1 MNLNVRLGSDKSILC
16 WRGFCDM
23 FYPVVQVPPP
33 RTGFTEETSLLDK
46 ASPRPRL
53 SLRSS
58 PLDKA
63 QHQSIDVDF
72 TRYTRVLVGW

>member
-1 MNLNVRLGSDKSILC
+1 MTCFILLC
-16 WRGFCDM
+16 RSHL
-23 FYPVVQVPPP
+23 PALVLLKK
-33 RTGFTEETSLLDK
+33 TSLLDK
-46 ASPRPRL
+46 APPRPRL